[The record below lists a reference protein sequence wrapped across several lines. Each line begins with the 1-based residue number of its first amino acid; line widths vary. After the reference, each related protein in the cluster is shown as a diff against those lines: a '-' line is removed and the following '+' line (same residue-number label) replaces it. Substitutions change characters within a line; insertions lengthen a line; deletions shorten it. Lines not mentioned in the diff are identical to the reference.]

1 MAIVWLF
8 AIRKVPL
15 GRVTVIVMIVMVMM
29 EDEVGLSC
37 LLDDFHVVI
46 VAVIQ
51 A

>member
-1 MAIVWLF
+1 MAIVRLIAF
-8 AIRKVPL
+8 KQVPL
-15 GRVTVIVMIVMVMM
+15 GRMAVVVMIVMVMM
-29 EDEVGLSC
+29 KDEVGLSR